1 MATNPTF
8 VKGIDTVQPVK
19 AKHFEL
25 TLADFAGRN
34 NSIAVSLPPGSE
46 VVGGAM
52 NVITAA
58 NTTLTATVS
67 IGDAALATRYL
78 AATNVKAVARTALT
92 VTGFKNDSR
101 TNVLIAAAFGDA
113 TTTALKIRV
122 TIQYVVLGEGG
133 YTEG

>member
-8 VKGIDTVQPVK
+8 VKGIAEVQQVK

-25 TLADFAGRN
+25 SLADFTARS

-67 IGDAALATRYL
+67 IGDAGSATRYL

-92 VTGFKNDSR
+92 VTGFKNQGR
-101 TNVLIAAAFGDA
+101 TDVLIAAAFGDA
-113 TTTALKIRV
+113 TTTVLKIRV
-122 TIQYVVLGEGG
+122 TIQYVVLGEGV

>member
-8 VKGIDTVQPVK
+8 VKGIAEVQQVK

-25 TLADFAGRN
+25 ELADFTARN

-46 VVGGAM
+46 IIGGAM
-52 NVITAA
+52 LVVTAA
-58 NTTLTATVS
+58 NTTGTATVS
-67 IGDAALATRYL
+67 IGDAASATRYM

-92 VTGFKNDSR
+92 VTGFKNTGR
-101 TNVLIAAAFGDA
+101 TNVLIAAAFADA
-113 TTTALKIRV
+113 TTTVLKIRV